1 MEKNQFIETFNKGFK
16 WSYDKTKQFCT
27 TLDNLIIINLKTL
40 FNTGYDFIYP
50 NLNSYD
56 YKDLDML
63 FDINKSK
70 KIITLM
76 LSNRNQNNYN
86 YDVYDDENPINRTT
100 KYKKYVSCYI
110 KKSLLPSFTK
120 SIETISQ
127 KQELDIKIKDEYEL
141 TNFDYKEF
149 ADMNHNIEVQKKLT
163 FENTLT
169 FIDNGNGFKSF
180 YDINRIFKYDI
191 HFLNNDIMNELKND
205 YIGILVYE
213 DAINTETN
221 LIEIIYKINNKL

>member
-1 MEKNQFIETFNKGFK
+1 MQKNQFIEKFNKGFK

-56 YKDLDML
+56 YGDLYML
-63 FDINKSK
+63 FEINKSK

-76 LSNRNQNNYN
+76 LSNRNGNHYS
-86 YDVYDDENPINRTT
+86 YDVYDDENPINKTT

-110 KKSLLPSFTK
+110 KKSLLSRFTQ
-120 SIETISQ
+120 SIDTISKAQ
-127 KQELDIKIKDEYEL
+127 KLDIKIKDENEL
-141 TNFDYKEF
+141 ANFDYKQF
-149 ADMNHNIEVQKKLT
+149 AGMDHSIEVQKKLT

-169 FIDNGNGFKSF
+169 FLDNGNGFKSF

-191 HFLNNDIMNELKND
+191 NFLKDDVINELKND
-205 YIGILVYE
+205 YIGILIYE

-221 LIEIIYKINNKL
+221 LIEIIYDINEKI